1 MLRPYGRK
9 VFGMIRTR
17 RLEIIDGNRKRG
29 LYMKVAFASTDK
41 VHVDEHF
48 GRAEQFTIWEIG
60 PEEADFTG
68 VVQVRTEGDDEADR
82 IEARCAG
89 LADCALVYVAEIGG
103 PAAARLVAKKIH
115 PIRSKDQEPITAVVE
130 KLQEVLRGSP
140 PPWLRKAMLK
150 NERPS

>member
-1 MLRPYGRK
+1 
-9 VFGMIRTR
+9 
-17 RLEIIDGNRKRG
+17 
-29 LYMKVAFASTDK
+29 MKVAFASTDK

-48 GRAEQFTIWEIG
+48 GRAEAFYIWDVG
-60 PEEADFTG
+60 PEAAAFSG
-68 VVQVRTEGDDEADR
+68 VVQVKSEGDDEADR

-89 LADCALVYVAEIGG
+89 LADCALVYVAQIGG

-115 PIRSKDQEPITAVVE
+115 PIKSKEQEPIATVVE

-150 NERPS
+150 NERPGFVER

>member
-1 MLRPYGRK
+1 
-9 VFGMIRTR
+9 
-17 RLEIIDGNRKRG
+17 
-29 LYMKVAFASTDK
+29 MKVAFASNDTI
-41 VHVDEHF
+41 HVNEHF

-60 PEEADFTG
+60 PEVAGFTG
-68 VVQVRTEGDDEADR
+68 MVQVRTEGDDEADR

-115 PIRSKDQEPITAVVE
+115 PIKSKEREPITVVVE
-130 KLQEVLRGSP
+130 KLQEVLRSSP

-150 NERPS
+150 NERPGLV

>member
-1 MLRPYGRK
+1 MK
-9 VFGMIRTR
+9 
-17 RLEIIDGNRKRG
+17 G
-29 LYMKVAFASTDK
+29 LAMKVAFATTDK

-48 GRAEQFTIWEIG
+48 GRAEKFLIWEIG
-60 PEEADFTG
+60 PEAAAFSG
-68 VVQVRTEGDDEADR
+68 VVQVKSEGDDEADR

-115 PIRSKDQEPITAVVE
+115 PIKSKDREPIAAVVE

-150 NERPS
+150 NERPGFVER

>member
-1 MLRPYGRK
+1 
-9 VFGMIRTR
+9 MIRTR
-17 RLEIIDGNRKRG
+17 RFHIIDGNSMKG
-29 LYMKVAFASTDK
+29 LAMKVAFATTDK

-48 GRAEQFTIWEIG
+48 GRAEKFLIWEIG
-60 PEEADFTG
+60 PEAAAFSG
-68 VVQVRTEGDDEADR
+68 VVQVKSEGDDEADR

-89 LADCALVYVAEIGG
+89 LADCALGYVAEIGG

-115 PIRSKDQEPITAVVE
+115 PIKSKEREPIATVVE

-150 NERPS
+150 NERPGFLER

>member
-1 MLRPYGRK
+1 
-9 VFGMIRTR
+9 MIRTR
-17 RLEIIDGNRKRG
+17 RFHIIDGNSMKG
-29 LYMKVAFASTDK
+29 LAMKVAFATTDK

-48 GRAEQFTIWEIG
+48 GRAEKFLIWDVG
-60 PEEADFTG
+60 PEAAAFSG
-68 VVQVRTEGDDEADR
+68 VVQVKSEGEDEADR

-115 PIRSKDQEPITAVVE
+115 PIKSKEREPIATVVE

-150 NERPS
+150 NERPGFVER

>member
-1 MLRPYGRK
+1 
-9 VFGMIRTR
+9 MIRTR
-17 RLEIIDGNRKRG
+17 RFHLIDGNREKG
-29 LYMKVAFASTDK
+29 LVMKVAFASSDK
-41 VHVDEHF
+41 IHVNEHF
-48 GRAEQFTIWEIG
+48 GRAEQFTLWEVGPQEAGFIG
-60 PEEADFTG
+60 L
-68 VVQVRTEGDDEADR
+68 VQVRTEGDDEADR

-115 PIRSKDQEPITAVVE
+115 PIKSKEREPIALVVE

-150 NERPS
+150 NERPQ